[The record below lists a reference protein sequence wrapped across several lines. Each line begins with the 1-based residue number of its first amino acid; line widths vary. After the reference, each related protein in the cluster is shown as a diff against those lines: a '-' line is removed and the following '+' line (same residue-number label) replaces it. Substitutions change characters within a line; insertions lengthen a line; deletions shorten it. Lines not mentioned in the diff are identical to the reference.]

1 MWHTRSLEKEILDLG
16 PEHYTVEEYKD
27 CMIKLDRIGRWLGG
41 DAATFSAL
49 KKLEPPPQSIL
60 DVGCGGGLFAIRMAH
75 TYPKAKVLGIDIN
88 PQAIAFAQHKLAMMD
103 NPPKNIAFEW
113 RPDGALSEPDK
124 SFDVVM
130 STLVCHHLNDQQ
142 IVEFLSK
149 ARRVAKRKI
158 IINDLH
164 RHPIALA
171 LFNIVS
177 PLFFRNRLVLA
188 DGQLSIR
195 RAFTR
200 QEWNHYIK
208 QIDDIPFKHAVK
220 WHWAF
225 RWIVEL
231 DSKEGE

>member
-1 MWHTRSLEKEILDLG
+1 MWHTRSFEKEILDLG
-16 PEHYTVEEYKD
+16 PEHYTEEEYND

-49 KKLEPPPQSIL
+49 KKIEPSPTSIL
-60 DVGCGGGLFAIRMAH
+60 DVGCGGGLFTIRMAEK
-75 TYPKAKVLGIDIN
+75 YPKAKVLGIDIN
-88 PQAIAFAQHKLAMMD
+88 PQAIAFAKQKLATMD
-103 NPPKNIAFEW
+103 NPPKNVAFEW
-113 RPDGALSEPDK
+113 RQEGSLNEPDK

-130 STLVCHHLNDQQ
+130 STLVCHHLNDEQ
-142 IVEFLSK
+142 IVEFLFK
-149 ARRVAKRKI
+149 ARQVAKQKV

-171 LFNIVS
+171 LFNSVS

-200 QEWNHYIK
+200 EEWNHYIK
-208 QIDDIPFKHAVK
+208 QVHDRPFNYSIS

-231 DSKEGE
+231 DCGSDD